1 MDIFV
6 GILLLV
12 VFRYL
17 SFAKLGEFHRDYL
30 GRATTTEV
38 NGLFV
43 ILILFSHTASYISLD
58 GAYDHAYAA
67 LKGHLSQMVVVT
79 FLFYSGYGMMESVKK
94 KGYPYVRSVMTSR
107 FWRLFFQFNV
117 AVLMYIILGYAL
129 GKKFTTTQILF
140 STIGWTSVGNYNW
153 YNFAIFGLY
162 ILFFISFY
170 VLKYRNRTGTLYAG
184 AAILTVLSA
193 AFVLWQ
199 IRMGRPNYCYNTII
213 LFSGGVWWSLLKKWI
228 DRVVMYNEMVFF
240 CVATVVAGM
249 YCLSYIKRWKFGIE
263 GYTVWATAFMLVI
276 LLITMKASLNN
287 PVLEWF
293 GSHVFSIYILQRIPM
308 SVLQYLGVATKHKYM
323 FMVLSILATMAIAP
337 IFEKFVD
344 TMVSGWCRV
353 KGRLRPKQLAK

>member
-1 MDIFV
+1 MSVFLL
-6 GILLLV
+6 ILLFI
-12 VFRYL
+12 VFRSL
-17 SFAKLGEFHRDYL
+17 DFAKPGEFHGDYL
-30 GRATTTEV
+30 GRKTTTAV

-43 ILILFSHTASYISLD
+43 ILVMFSHGVQYIAIN
-58 GAYDHAYAA
+58 GAYDQAYAI
-67 LKGHLSQMVVVT
+67 LREHLNQMIVVT
-79 FLFYSGYGMMESVKK
+79 FLFYSGYGMMESLKK

-107 FWRLFFQFNV
+107 FWKLLFQFNV
-117 AVLMYIILGYAL
+117 AVLLYIIMGYAL
-129 GKKFTTTQILF
+129 GKQFKLSQILL
-140 STIGWTSVGNYNW
+140 STIAWDSVGNSNW
-153 YNFAIFGLY
+153 YIFAIFGLY
-162 ILFFISFY
+162 ILFFLSFY
-170 VLKYRNRTGTLYAG
+170 VLKYRNGTVTLYVG
-184 AAILTVLSA
+184 AVILTVLSA

-228 DRVVMYNEMVFF
+228 DKIVMHNEMVFF
-240 CVATVVAGM
+240 CVATVVAGV

-276 LLITMKASLNN
+276 LLITMKASLNH
-287 PVLEWF
+287 PVLDWF

-323 FMVLSILATMAIAP
+323 FMVLSILATMAIAS